1 MKSEIQ
7 NISNK
12 LDALTVSRQT
22 KDEGK
27 FSKLITKARL
37 KTLISLSLS
46 FSKKKGPSYL
56 ILNHVDVY
64 RSCLILLA
72 NEVQNTE
79 T

>member
-7 NISNK
+7 NISDK

-37 KTLISLSLS
+37 KTVIYLSRLV
-46 FSKKKGPSYL
+46 KRKGRP
-56 ILNHVDVY
+56 I
-64 RSCLILLA
+64 
-72 NEVQNTE
+72 
-79 T
+79 